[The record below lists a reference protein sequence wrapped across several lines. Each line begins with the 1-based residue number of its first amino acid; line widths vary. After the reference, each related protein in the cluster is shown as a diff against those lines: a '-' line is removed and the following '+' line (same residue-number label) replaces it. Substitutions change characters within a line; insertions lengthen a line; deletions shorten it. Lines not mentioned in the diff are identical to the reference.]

1 MAEKE
6 LYGGGRNQVQE
17 RDGEA
22 DTSKHENMMKEQ
34 PHNLKGR
41 MLPAEQR
48 ITKKDTDDPFLG
60 QPESFSHQFL
70 PSIGDVLNHVRAK
83 QMKDQQRGE
92 DRKFSKTV
100 YEANRETAED
110 VIKIW
115 GKGPFPHISSKGIE
129 KKILKFQES
138 HKGIMKNRNKPSQ
151 NYRTKEDEAKTE
163 YKNLFDISKKDWKNK
178 IQKDRKDEAKAA
190 EDIEY
195 LERCMV
201 GAEVGPFGGG
211 DMKYTAMIARRMKRK
226 REIPLEKSTEV
237 CLTKVVPIMEDT
249 EFQDVSDDD
258 SEFKPALK
266 KPDVSKKP

>member
-6 LYGGGRNQVQE
+6 LEGGGRNQVQE

-92 DRKFSKTV
+92 DGKFSKTV

-129 KKILKFQES
+129 DSQVS
-138 HKGIMKNRNKPSQ
+138 GKP
-151 NYRTKEDEAKTE
+151 
-163 YKNLFDISKKDWKNK
+163 
-178 IQKDRKDEAKAA
+178 
-190 EDIEY
+190 
-195 LERCMV
+195 
-201 GAEVGPFGGG
+201 
-211 DMKYTAMIARRMKRK
+211 
-226 REIPLEKSTEV
+226 
-237 CLTKVVPIMEDT
+237 
-249 EFQDVSDDD
+249 
-258 SEFKPALK
+258 
-266 KPDVSKKP
+266 